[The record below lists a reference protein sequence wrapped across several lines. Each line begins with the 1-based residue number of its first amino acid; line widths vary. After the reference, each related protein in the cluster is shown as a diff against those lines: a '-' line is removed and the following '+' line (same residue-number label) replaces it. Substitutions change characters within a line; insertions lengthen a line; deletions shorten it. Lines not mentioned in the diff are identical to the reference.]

1 MVSMVKKIIQ
11 QKGVCLLDQPKNLEE
26 ELRNA
31 GCTECEIH
39 TVMLILTGC
48 PATAATLTG
57 GSATR
62 TEIHNLIRSITKE
75 TGLNVHVV
83 RHVLGELMVA
93 CGLVTR
99 ESVIYSVCPVS
110 TLNGRRLPRGG
121 KLAAELACED
131 ELVRKLAAELE
142 SKNEDAAVFGRLQL
156 MAEQGNAEAAYRL
169 GMYFKS
175 GSDFADQER
184 AEYYFMLGADLGY
197 GPAHGALAACLSR
210 DVRKIDAAMKQVSH
224 PLSVCGREGRKW
236 KTVMDK
242 LMKYQ
247 RTNVLRLK
255 GLLQGQLLSVLMM
268 TVMLVLCGA
277 DICMVMAAGLQTG
290 GLACTLWGRFRKQ
303 HLSCT
308 IPMYLMITGWIMAL
322 LGIMFGGGMV

>member
-1 MVSMVKKIIQ
+1 MSLMVKEILQ
-11 QKGVCLLDQPKNLEE
+11 QKGVCLLEQPKKLEE
-26 ELRNA
+26 ELRSA
-31 GCTECEIH
+31 GCAECEIY
-39 TVMLILTGC
+39 TVMLILNGC

-57 GSATR
+57 KSPTR
-62 TEIHNLIRSITKE
+62 TEIHNLIRSISKE

-99 ESVIYSVCPVS
+99 EAVIYSVWPVWA
-110 TLNGRRLPRGG
+110 LNGRRLPGEG
-121 KLAAELACED
+121 SLAAELAHED
-131 ELVRKLAAELE
+131 ELVRKLATELE
-142 SKNEDAAVFGRLQL
+142 RTNEDAAVFGRLQL

-169 GMYFKS
+169 GMYFRS
-175 GSDFADQER
+175 GSDPTDQKR
-184 AEYYFMLGADLGY
+184 AEHYFVLAAELGY
-197 GPAHGALAACLSR
+197 GPAHGALAECLSR
-210 DVRKIDAAMKQVSH
+210 DVRKIDAAMKQISH